1 MAALVAPAA
10 SAGLLASAHD
20 LSDGGLAVALAES
33 CLRGDRGCEI
43 SLTGLD
49 SGSGSVDAFTALFSE
64 SAARALVSLAPGRE
78 DEFAALCA
86 EHGVPATVLGTVG
99 GSSLTVTAD
108 GDAGFT
114 APVSDLRQ
122 AWTGVLPALFD

>member
-1 MAALVAPAA
+1 MADLVASAA

-33 CLRGDRGCEI
+33 CLRGGRGCEI
-43 SLTGLD
+43 SLTD
-49 SGSGSVDAFTALFSE
+49 PGSGSADAFIALFSE

-99 GSSLTVTAD
+99 GSSLAVTAD
-108 GDAGFT
+108 SDAGFT
-114 APVSDLRQ
+114 APLKDLRQ
-122 AWTGVLPALFD
+122 TWTGVLPALFG